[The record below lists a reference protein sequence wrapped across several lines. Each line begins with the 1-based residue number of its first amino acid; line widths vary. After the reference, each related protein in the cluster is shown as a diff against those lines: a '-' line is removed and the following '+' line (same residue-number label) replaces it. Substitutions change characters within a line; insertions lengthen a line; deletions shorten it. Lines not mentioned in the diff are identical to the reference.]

1 VRRNRL
7 VDVLARAV
15 PLRGGLRRRILGW
28 FLILSLLPLFLSNT
42 VGYRVTRGIIEGQ
55 VWRYLTAVTE
65 VQAQHVATEVERHQL
80 YLQAVA
86 ADQDLLVA
94 NLRRAG
100 AALRAG
106 DRQAPVITALHEH
119 LDRKLTELG
128 ALSELFVVDTAGQVI
143 AATRHAR
150 IGASWADSDLFRRAR
165 DGLFFAEDWDVQDG
179 RLGPVYLLATPIRDD
194 RGHGV
199 GLLAATVGFDR
210 LPAFLRIPP
219 HLAGDIH
226 AYILDTRGRP
236 LFVSHPHG
244 PLDYADPLTSPLAG
258 QPPGAMARYVNYEG
272 IEVLGT
278 TVAIP
283 GISWRYLSEVSVA
296 SAFGQLRSLAL
307 LAAGLE
313 AAFALVLVG
322 VVWIVARSIVAPLR
336 RLVGAAERIR
346 QGDLG
351 VEVQI
356 DGPDELGDLNR
367 TFNQM
372 SRQLRASTARIQEL
386 HDQEMRRAAQLASV
400 GELASG
406 IAHEIKNPLVGMS
419 SGLNLL
425 EGRLGNDQG
434 TRDILREIRAQ
445 HHRIEAAIRDLLS
458 YARPKDPHLV
468 SVDPEQLLDR
478 VIPLVRPQ
486 ALAAGVRLEHQPSGA
501 MPRVRVDTGLMTQAL
516 VNLSL
521 NGVQAMQ
528 PGGVLTLAA
537 RHMDHT
543 VRISVSDTGEGIPDD
558 RLEAIF
564 RPFFTTKH
572 RGTGLGLAITR
583 GIVERHG
590 GRLEVE
596 SEPGVGSTFT
606 LVLSVLPRQESAP

>member
-1 VRRNRL
+1 VRRNR
-7 VDVLARAV
+7 VVEAVVRAI
-15 PLRGGLRRRILGW
+15 PLKSGLRRRILVW
-28 FLILSLLPLFLSNT
+28 FLTLSLLPLFLSNT
-42 VGYRVTRGIIEGQ
+42 LGYRVTRGIIENQ
-55 VWRYLTAVTE
+55 VRRYLVALTE
-65 VQAQHVATEVERHQL
+65 VEAQHVATEVERHQL

-86 ADQDLLVA
+86 AGNSFLAA
-94 NLRRAG
+94 NMRPAG
-100 AALRAG
+100 AAVRG
-106 DRQAPVITALHEH
+106 GHRQALVVTAFHEH
-119 LDRKLTELG
+119 LDRKLAELDP
-128 ALSELFVVDTAGQVI
+128 LSELFVVDTAGRVI

-150 IGASWADSDLFRRAR
+150 LGTSWAASDLFRRGR
-165 DGLFFAEDWDVQDG
+165 HGPFFAEDWDVHEG

-194 RGHGV
+194 EGRWV
-199 GLLAATVGFDR
+199 GLLAATVGFER
-210 LPAFLRIPP
+210 LQAFLRIPP
-219 HLAGDIH
+219 HLAGDVH
-226 AYILDTRGRP
+226 AYIIDTRGRP

-244 PLDYADPLTSPLAG
+244 PLDYAEPLTSPLAR

-272 IEVLGT
+272 VEVLGT

-296 SAFGQLRSLAL
+296 SAFGQLRSLGL
-307 LAAGLE
+307 LAAALE

-322 VVWIVARSIVAPLR
+322 IVWIVARSIVAPLR

-356 DGPDELGDLNR
+356 DGPDELGDLGR

-372 SRQLRASTARIQEL
+372 SRQLRASTAQIQEL

-406 IAHEIKNPLVGMS
+406 IAHEVKNPLAGVASGM
-419 SGLNLL
+419 NLL
-425 EGRLGNDQG
+425 AARLGDDPAA
-434 TRDILREIRAQ
+434 RDILGQIRAQ
-445 HHRIEAAIRDLLS
+445 HDRIETAIRDLLS
-458 YARPKDPHLV
+458 YARPKEPRLV
-468 SVDPEQLLDR
+468 LVDPQQLVQR
-478 VIPLVRPQ
+478 VIGLVQ
-486 ALAAGVRLEHQPSGA
+486 AQADATGVRIEHPLSDA
-501 MPRVRVDTGLMTQAL
+501 VPWIRVDAELMTQAL
-516 VNLSL
+516 VNLTL
-521 NGVQAMQ
+521 NGIQAMRR
-528 PGGVLTLAA
+528 GGVLTIET
-537 RHMDHT
+537 RHADHT
-543 VRISVSDTGEGIPDD
+543 VRISVSDTGEGIPAG
-558 RLEAIF
+558 RHEAIF

-606 LVLSVLPRQESAP
+606 LVVSVPRTQASAP

>member
-1 VRRNRL
+1 MRRSRV
-7 VDVLARAV
+7 VDVLVGAI
-15 PLRGGLRRRILGW
+15 PLKGGLRRRILVW
-28 FLILSLLPLFLSNT
+28 FLTLSLIPLLLSNT
-42 VGYRVTRGIIEGQ
+42 VGYRVTRRIIEGQ
-55 VWRYLTAVTE
+55 VRRYLTALTE
-65 VQAQHVATEVERHQL
+65 VQAEHVATEVERHQL

-86 ADQDLLVA
+86 AGNGVLAV
-94 NLRRAG
+94 NMRPAG
-100 AALRAG
+100 AAVRSG
-106 DRQAPVITALHEH
+106 HRQAPVVMELHEE
-119 LDRKLTELG
+119 LDRKLAELG
-128 ALSELFVVDTAGQVI
+128 ALSELFVIDTAGQVI

-150 IGASWADSDLFRRAR
+150 LGTSWAESALFRRGR
-165 DGLFFAEDWDVQDG
+165 HGQFFGEDWNVQQG
-179 RLGPVYLLATPIRDD
+179 RLGPVYLLGTAIRD
-194 RGHGV
+194 REGRWV
-199 GLLAATVGFDR
+199 GLLAATVGFER
-210 LPAFLRIPP
+210 LPAFLRISP
-219 HLAGDIH
+219 HLAGDVH
-226 AYILDTRGRP
+226 AYIMDASGRP

-244 PLDYADPLTSPLAG
+244 PFDYAEPLASPLAR

-272 IEVLGT
+272 VEVLGT

-296 SAFGQLRSLAL
+296 SAFGQLRSLAV
-307 LAAGLE
+307 LAAALE

-322 VVWIVARSIVAPLR
+322 IVWIVARSIVAPLR

-346 QGDLG
+346 EGDLG

-356 DGPDELGDLNR
+356 ERPDELGDLGR

-406 IAHEIKNPLVGMS
+406 IAHEVKNPLAGMA
-419 SGLNLL
+419 SGMNLL
-425 EGRLGNDQG
+425 APRVDDDPAA
-434 TRDILREIRAQ
+434 RDILGQIRAQ
-445 HHRIEAAIRDLLS
+445 HSRIEGAIRDLLS
-458 YARPKDPHLV
+458 YARPKEPRLV
-468 SVDPEQLLDR
+468 WVDPRQLMER

-486 ALAAGVRLEHQPSGA
+486 ADAAGVRIEHPPSDA
-501 MPRVRVDTGLMTQAL
+501 LPRLRLDAELMTQAL
-516 VNLSL
+516 VNLTL
-521 NGVQAMQ
+521 NGIQAMR
-528 PGGVLTLAA
+528 PGGVLTITT
-537 RHMDHT
+537 RPEDRT
-543 VRISVSDTGEGIPDD
+543 VRISVSDTGEGVPAD
-558 RLEAIF
+558 RQEAIF

-606 LVLSVLPRQESAP
+606 LVLPVPPPQEPAP

>member
-1 VRRNRL
+1 VRRNRMME
-7 VDVLARAV
+7 VFARGI
-15 PLRGGLRRRILGW
+15 PLKGGLRRRILAW

-55 VWRYLTAVTE
+55 VWRYLTALTE

-86 ADQDLLVA
+86 ADQDLVAA

-150 IGASWADSDLFRRAR
+150 IGASWAESDLFRRAR
-165 DGLFFAEDWDVQDG
+165 DGLFFAEDWDVQEG

-194 RGHGV
+194 RGRWV

-219 HLAGDIH
+219 HLGGDIH
-226 AYILDTRGRP
+226 AYILDARGRP

-244 PLDYADPLTSPLAG
+244 PLDYADPLTSPLAQ

-283 GISWRYLSEVSVA
+283 GIAWRYLSEVSVA
-296 SAFGQLRSLAL
+296 SAFGQLRGLAL

-313 AAFALVLVG
+313 AAFALALVG
-322 VVWIVARSIVAPLR
+322 IVWVVARSIVAPLR

-346 QGDLG
+346 EGDLG

-372 SRQLRASTARIQEL
+372 SRQLRTSTARIQEL

-406 IAHEIKNPLVGMS
+406 IAHEVKNPLVGMA
-419 SGLNLL
+419 SGMNLL
-425 EGRLGNDQG
+425 ATRLGDDPEV
-434 TRDILREIRAQ
+434 RDILRQIRAQ
-445 HHRIEAAIRDLLS
+445 HARIEGAIRDLLS
-458 YARPKDPHLV
+458 YARPKEPHLV
-468 SVDPEQLLDR
+468 SVDPEQLVQR

-486 ALAAGVRLEHQPSGA
+486 ADAAGVRLEHQPSGA
-501 MPRVRVDTGLMTQAL
+501 VPRIRMDTGLMTQAL
-516 VNLSL
+516 VNLTL
-521 NGVQAMQ
+521 NGIQAMRT
-528 PGGVLTLAA
+528 GGVLTLAT
-537 RHMDHT
+537 RHVDHT
-543 VRISVSDTGEGIPDD
+543 VRISVSDTGEGIPAD
-558 RLEAIF
+558 RQETIF

-572 RGTGLGLAITR
+572 QGTGLGLAITR

-596 SEPGVGSTFT
+596 SMPGAGSTFT
-606 LVLSVLPRQESAP
+606 LVLAVAPQPDLAP

>member
-1 VRRNRL
+1 MRRNP
-7 VDVLARAV
+7 VMDALARAI
-15 PLRGGLRRRILGW
+15 PLKRGLRRRILAW
-28 FLILSLLPLFLSNT
+28 FLILSLLPLFLSNS

-55 VWRYLTAVTE
+55 MWRYLTALTE

-86 ADQDLLVA
+86 DDGFLAA
-94 NLRRAG
+94 NLRP
-100 AALRAG
+100 AAAAVRAG
-106 DRQAPVITALHEH
+106 DRRAPAVTALHEH
-119 LDRKLTELG
+119 LDRQLIELDP
-128 ALSELFVVDTAGQVI
+128 LSELFVVDTAGRVI

-150 IGASWADSDLFRRAR
+150 VGMSWAESDLFRRAR
-165 DGLFFAEDWDVQDG
+165 HGLFFAEDWDVQQG
-179 RLGPVYLLATPIRDD
+179 RLGPVYLLATPINDPEGRWI
-194 RGHGV
+194 

-226 AYILDTRGRP
+226 AYIVDAQGRP

-244 PLDYADPLTSPLAG
+244 PLDYAAPLASPLAR
-258 QPPGAMARYVNYEG
+258 QAAGAMARYVNYEG
-272 IEVLGT
+272 VEVLGS

-283 GISWRYLSEVSVA
+283 GISWRYLSEISVA
-296 SAFGQLRSLAL
+296 SAFGQLRTLAL

-346 QGDLG
+346 EGDLG

-425 EGRLGNDQG
+425 EGRLGNEQG

-445 HHRIEAAIRDLLS
+445 HHRIEGAIRDLLS

-521 NGVQAMQ
+521 NGIQAMQ

-537 RHMDHT
+537 RHVDHT
-543 VRISVSDTGEGIPDD
+543 VRIAVSDTGEGIPAD
-558 RLEAIF
+558 RHETIF

-572 RGTGLGLAITR
+572 RGTGLGLTITR

-596 SEPGVGSTFT
+596 SRPGAGSTFT
-606 LVLSVLPRQESAP
+606 LVLTSAP